1 MISNTAAVEWPPHPA
16 ALTRLMGTG
25 HRLDKVWYLTRINL
39 FAGIGDA
46 EMQRLAERTTM
57 REFSRGKVILHPNEP
72 QEMVYLIK
80 EGRVKVSRYSP
91 DGREQI
97 LTLLESGDVFGEFA
111 LVEAAEPAH
120 VEAFE
125 DTLICA
131 LSRGDFLALVRRQ
144 PEVML
149 HVVKVL
155 AERLRVA
162 EEEIEDLVFR
172 DVSGRLAS
180 LLLRLAEAYGQKDD
194 GGLRLTLR
202 LTHQD
207 IASMIGATRETVT
220 STLSRFRDAGLIATE
235 HRSIMIKNPEG
246 LRQLTQRRS

>member
-1 MISNTAAVEWPPHPA
+1 MSNTAAVEWPLHPA
-16 ALTRLMGTG
+16 ALTRLMGAG
-25 HRLDKVWYLTRINL
+25 HRRDKVWYLTRINL

-72 QEMVYLIK
+72 QELVYLIK
-80 EGRVKVSRYSP
+80 EGRVKISRYSP

-111 LVEAAEPAH
+111 LVKEAEPVH

-131 LSRGDFLALVRRQ
+131 LYREDFLALVRRQ

-149 HVVKVL
+149 HMLKVL
-155 AERLRVA
+155 AKRLRVA
-162 EEEIEDLVFR
+162 EEEIADLVFR

-180 LLLRLAEAYGQKDD
+180 LLLRLAEAYGQKN
-194 GGLRLTLR
+194 GGGSRLILRI
-202 LTHQD
+202 THQD

-220 STLSRFRDAGLIATE
+220 STLGRFRDAGLIATE
-235 HRSIMIKNPEG
+235 HRSILIKSPEG
-246 LRQLTQRRS
+246 LRQLTQRQS